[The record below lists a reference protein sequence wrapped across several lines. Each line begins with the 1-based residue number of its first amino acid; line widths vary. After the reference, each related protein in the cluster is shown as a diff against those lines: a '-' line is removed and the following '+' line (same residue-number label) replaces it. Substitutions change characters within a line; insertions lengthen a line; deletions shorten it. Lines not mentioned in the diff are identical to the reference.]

1 MTKRHLI
8 ITGVA
13 VLLASAVGLRAQAT
27 TSKVTEAAGNAKVT
41 QEQITGEVVLVE
53 GNWLL
58 VKLQPSGQYR
68 YFDIPPGRQFIIDG
82 TAKLISDLRPGT
94 VLRATAITTTQ
105 PIVVRTTTVTNGTVW
120 YTSGNYVIL
129 TLPSGENRE
138 VHRAPDVPVRCGRQ
152 AGRSHRPEEG
162 HEGLGGKSHR
172 RTPDSHFDQDGYRR
186 QSSEIGTRW
195 SRRALSLRETRSI
208 KVRCVGSLP
217 ITIRPAHRLRAGCR
231 LRTAR

>member
-1 MTKRHLI
+1 MTKRHFI

-13 VLLASAVGLRAQAT
+13 VLLASAVGLRAQTT
-27 TSKVTEAAGNAKVT
+27 TSKVTEAAGNAKVS
-41 QEQITGEVVLVE
+41 QEQITGEVVLTE

-82 TAKLISDLRPGT
+82 QAKLISDLRPGT

-138 VHRAPDVPVRCGRQ
+138 YIVPPTFRFVVEGKPAAVTDLRKGMKVS
-152 AGRSHRPEEG
+152 GEKVIEEPRTVISTKTVI
-162 HEGLGGKSHR
+162 EGKS
-172 RTPDSHFDQDGYRR
+172 P
-186 QSSEIGTRW
+186 
-195 SRRALSLRETRSI
+195 
-208 KVRCVGSLP
+208 K
-217 ITIRPAHRLRAGCR
+217 
-231 LRTAR
+231 